1 MRTRVAALGH
11 IYRCM
16 SIHEHACLHAL
27 LYKKH
32 RRAWKQECVGGF
44 VISVVCVC
52 VCVCRYTLSV
62 RCVTHTHTHTHTDTH
77 THTHTSGNA
86 DLSSIQRDYELTKY
100 VLEGHETLAGLALK
114 FNCRMEELKR
124 INGIASLTSGI
135 FFVVCV

>member
-1 MRTRVAALGH
+1 M
-11 IYRCM
+11 
-16 SIHEHACLHAL
+16 HACMPVCTKSTDGHGSRSVWVGL
-27 LYKKH
+27 LY
-32 RRAWKQECVGGF
+32 RWC
-44 VISVVCVC
+44 VCVC
-52 VCVCRYTLSV
+52 VCVSV
-62 RCVTHTHTHTHTDTH
+62 YAIGAVCYTHTHSHIHTDTH